1 MAVNQPSRVTMAS
14 VGLTFVRTFAEEY
27 DVPIPSHEAGE
38 VEYGITRARWLTE
51 LGATM
56 RKARI

>member
-1 MAVNQPSRVTMAS
+1 
-14 VGLTFVRTFAEEY
+14 VGLTFLRTFAEEY

-38 VEYGITRARWLTE
+38 VEYDITRARWLTE
-51 LGATM
+51 LGATI